1 MAKFRYTAIDTEG
14 NQKTGRVTADS
25 PEEAQGKL
33 EANGFF
39 VQELEEESKTSRKAG
54 RPQRGGRGQKASQK
68 ASQEA
73 GEEYAKEQKAKKKKR
88 RGGKVSKE
96 ELTAFTRQTAT
107 LLNAGLPLLRSL
119 EVMIRQSKNPSFKE
133 TLEGLADYVRSG
145 NSFSDGLETN
155 PKLFDNLYINMVRAG
170 EAGGVLEIVLDRLAS
185 FMEKAEKTRKKVK
198 SAMTY
203 PVVVVTVAVLVVGV
217 LMIFV
222 VPQFE
227 QIFKDMAGDASMP
240 GPTQLVINVSTFLAT
255 MFTNIFIFLITVGV
269 GFGAW
274 TGLKIFANSPMGKSI
289 IHRVVLKLPTVGH
302 MVELVNMGR
311 FSRTFGTL
319 MDSGVPIL
327 QAMTISTDIINN
339 VHYKESLRKV
349 HDAVRDGESVTAP
362 MQRDPIFPVMLSSM
376 IEVGEETGQ
385 LPEMLNQIAD
395 GYDDDL
401 DNAVGAMTSIIEP
414 ILIVFLAVVVGFIVI
429 ALFLPIIGIM
439 QNMGG

>member
-25 PEEAQGKL
+25 PEEANEKL

-39 VQELEEESKTSRKAG
+39 VQELEEEVKASRKAG
-54 RPQRGGRGQKASQK
+54 RPQRGGRGKKASQ
-68 ASQEA
+68 AA
-73 GEEYAKEQKAKKKKR
+73 GEEYAQEQVKKKKKK

-119 EVMIRQSKNPSFKE
+119 EVMIRQSKNPKFKE
-133 TLEGLADYVRSG
+133 ILEALADYVRSG

-170 EAGGVLEIVLDRLAS
+170 EAGGVLEIVLDRLAN

-217 LMIFV
+217 LMVFV

-240 GPTQLVINVSTFLAT
+240 GPTQLVINTSSFLAT
-255 MFTNIFIFLITVGV
+255 MFTNPIIFLLTCAVG
-269 GFGAW
+269 GGAW
-274 TGLKIFANSPMGKSI
+274 YGFKMFAKSTVGKSI
-289 IHRVVLKLPTVGH
+289 IHRIAMKLPTVGH

-339 VHYKESLRKV
+339 VHYRDSLRKV

-362 MQRDPIFPVMLSSM
+362 MQRDPLFPVMLSSM

-439 QNMGG
+439 QNMGGG

>member
-1 MAKFRYTAIDTEG
+1 MAKYRYTAIDTEG
-14 NQKTGRVTADS
+14 NQKTGKVTANS
-25 PEEAQGKL
+25 PEEANEKL

-39 VQELEEESKTSRKAG
+39 VQELEEEVKASRKAG
-54 RPQRGGRGQKASQK
+54 RPKRGGRGKKASQD
-68 ASQEA
+68 A
-73 GEEYAKEQKAKKKKR
+73 GDEYAQEQAAKKKKKK

-119 EVMIRQSKNPSFKE
+119 EVMIRQAKNQKFKE
-133 TLEGLADYVRSG
+133 ILEGLADYVRSG

-155 PKLFDNLYINMVRAG
+155 SKLFDNLYINMVRAG
-170 EAGGVLEIVLDRLAS
+170 EAGGVLEIVLDRLAN

-240 GPTQLVINVSTFLAT
+240 GPTQLVINTSSFLAK
-255 MFTNIFIFLITVGV
+255 MFTNPIIFLLTCAAGA
-269 GFGAW
+269 GAW
-274 TGLKIFANSPMGKSI
+274 FGLKMFANSPVGKSL
-289 IHRVVLKLPTVGH
+289 IHKAAMKLPTVGH

-339 VHYKESLRKV
+339 VHYRDSLKKV
-349 HDAVRDGESVTAP
+349 HDSVRDGESVTAP
-362 MQRDPIFPVMLSSM
+362 IQRDPIFPVMLSSM
-376 IEVGEETGQ
+376 VEVGEETGQ

-395 GYDDDL
+395 GYDEDL

-439 QNMGG
+439 QNMGGG

>member
-1 MAKFRYTAIDTEG
+1 MAKYRYTAIDTEG
-14 NQKTGRVTADS
+14 NQKTGRVTAGS

-39 VQELEEESKTSRKAG
+39 VQELEEEVKAKRGGGRAKKGQKGQQLANEAADEYSKTK
-54 RPQRGGRGQKASQK
+54 
-68 ASQEA
+68 
-73 GEEYAKEQKAKKKKR
+73 KKKKR
-88 RGGKVSKE
+88 RGKVGRD
-96 ELTAFTRQTAT
+96 ELTTFTRQMAT
-107 LLNAGLPLLRSL
+107 LLSAGLPLLRSL
-119 EVMIRQSKNPSFKE
+119 EVMIRQAKNPAMKE
-133 TLEGLADYVRSG
+133 VLEGLADYVRSG

-170 EAGGVLEIVLDRLAS
+170 EAGGVLEIVLDRLAG
-185 FMEKAEKTRKKVK
+185 FMEKSEKTRKKVK

-203 PVVVVTVAVLVVGV
+203 PAVVVTVAFLVVGV
-217 LMIFV
+217 LMVFV

-227 QIFKDMAGDASMP
+227 QIFRDMAGDTGMP
-240 GPTQLVINVSTFLAT
+240 APTQLVINASSFLAT
-255 MFTNIFIFLITVGV
+255 MFTNIFIFIPTVGAIIGGWI
-269 GFGAW
+269 GFKA
-274 TGLKIFANSPMGKSI
+274 FANSAVGKKI
-289 IHRVVLKLPTVGH
+289 LHRLFMKLPRVGT

-339 VHYKESLRKV
+339 VHYSASLRKV
-349 HDAVRDGESVTAP
+349 HDSVRDGESVTAP
-362 MQRDPIFPVMLSSM
+362 MQRDPIFPVMLASM

-401 DNAVGAMTSIIEP
+401 DNAVGAKTSIIEP